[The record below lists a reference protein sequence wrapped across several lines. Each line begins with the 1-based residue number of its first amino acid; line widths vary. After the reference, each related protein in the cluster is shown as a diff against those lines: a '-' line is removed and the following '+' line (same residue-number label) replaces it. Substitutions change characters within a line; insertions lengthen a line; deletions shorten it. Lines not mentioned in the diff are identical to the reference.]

1 MAKSTTNPNSKDSL
15 LRRIWAPIGMLI
27 SFPFSSRL
35 QRYGRFNIW
44 NTGLALLIVV
54 ATVIGYTS
62 FHKSLH
68 PSFDSRE
75 AKVVMT
81 GSILDDFLTDDGK
94 PIGSVRV
101 GQQVE
106 LLAYG
111 EGYFLI
117 QTAEGERGWVE
128 AAVIDKKFVVA
139 TSRHEEAQLGA
150 EYKFVRYEGDNR
162 FEMVATDASG
172 KRHTFKKYDLFPTA
186 AYGLPSLGLDDSF
199 SSRYIYVTERWMAKH
214 FAEGAEFDEMCK
226 QYYGFPIVVD
236 IVDSRTKNVCFPVR
250 VKDFDTNIYHPKVTA
265 HFVDGKLVKCTL
277 TEDGKI
283 PFVER
288 YIPFGGRIASSRLFI
303 KLRSRPFLVASK
315 YDSVDDVISNE
326 SSRDLPGW
334 VRIPLIVLLAFVG
347 YIVLMA
353 HLMVAPML
361 FHYIDRIPKMPAK
374 IGEWSILVS
383 LLISVIVL
391 YMIYIPHWIILVLA
405 FVLGF
410 AMVKG
415 LSVWEVYSHC
425 PVCRQYYVL
434 RTLGYGEADEIHY
447 DEVVRHVTEEVT
459 KRDGRVVDR
468 KVVGSRDE
476 VIHHKDI
483 VQDEF
488 IVCEHCKQ
496 KLVVSLYNGVA
507 QGIGPVDEWPKP
519 KSKQTGK

>member
-1 MAKSTTNPNSKDSL
+1 MANSASKPKNSL
-15 LRRIWAPIGMLI
+15 LRRIWAPIGMLT
-27 SFPFSSRL
+27 SFPFSSHL
-35 QRYGRFNIW
+35 QRYGRFNVL
-44 NTGLALLIVV
+44 NTGIALLIVV

-62 FHKSLH
+62 FFKSLH

-75 AKVVMT
+75 AKVVMA

-94 PIGSVRV
+94 SIGSVRV

-117 QTAEGERGWVE
+117 QTAQGERGWVE
-128 AAVIDKKFVVA
+128 AAVMEKNFVVA
-139 TSRHEEAQLGA
+139 NGRHEEAQLGA

-162 FEMVATDASG
+162 FQMVAADASG
-172 KRHTFKKYDLFPTA
+172 KRHTFKKYDLFPKVA
-186 AYGLPSLGLDDSF
+186 FGLPSLGLDDSF

-214 FAEGAEFDEMCK
+214 FAEGAELDEMCK
-226 QYYGFPIVVD
+226 QFYGFPVVVD

-250 VKDFDTNIYHPKVTA
+250 VKNFDTNVYHPKVTA
-265 HFVDGKLVKCTL
+265 HFVDDKLVNYTL

-288 YIPFGGRIASSRLFI
+288 FIPFGGRIASTHLFV
-303 KLRSRPFLVASK
+303 KLRSRPFLVAPQ
-315 YDSVDDVISNE
+315 YDSVDELISEE
-326 SSRDLPGW
+326 SSRELPGW
-334 VRIPLIVLLAFVG
+334 ARILLLVLLAFVA
-347 YIVLMA
+347 YVVLMA

-374 IGEWSILVS
+374 VGEWAVLLSIPIS
-383 LLISVIVL
+383 LIIL
-391 YMIYIPHWIILVLA
+391 YMIYIPHWIILALA
-405 FVLGF
+405 FFFGF

-415 LSVWEVYSHC
+415 LAVWEVYSHC
-425 PVCRQYYVL
+425 PVCRHYYGL
-434 RTLGYGEADEIHY
+434 RTLGYDEAKEINY

-459 KRDGRVVDR
+459 KRDGRVIDR
-468 KVVGSRDE
+468 KVVGTRDE

-483 VQDEF
+483 AQNEF
-488 IVCEHCKQ
+488 LVCEHCK
-496 KLVVSLYNGVA
+496 KRLVVALHNGVA

-519 KSKQTGK
+519 KSKQEK